1 MSFDWR
7 TYLDLAKSLIN
18 SETETSYRAAI
29 SRAYYS
35 VYNILRVR
43 ANYVS
48 RKGRSSHQDFI
59 KSLQNPSDDLYDAF
73 LFEDID
79 DLVYIGNELDYLRKA
94 RNDADYDGAITV
106 QRVDCRRAIDK
117 VECIFDML
125 DEADED

>member
-7 TYLDLAKSLIN
+7 TYFDLANDLIKLK
-18 SETETSYRAAI
+18 TETAYRAAI

-43 ANYVS
+43 ANYVN
-48 RKGRSSHQDFI
+48 RNGTSSHKDFI
-59 KSLQNPSDDLYDAF
+59 NSLKNPGDDLYDAF
-73 LFEDID
+73 LFEDRD
-79 DLVYIGNELDYLRKA
+79 DLVYIGNQLDDLRKA
-94 RNDADYDGAITV
+94 RNEADYNGIVTV
-106 QRVDCRRAIDK
+106 LRTDCTRAIDK